1 MKLDMALHRML
12 VVEVLLVEALLVVD
26 SEHLVEDLEG
36 VEDMDMLV
44 QDMEHH
50 LQLQL
55 LDLNSTLV
63 M

>member
-1 MKLDMALHRML
+1 ML